1 MVSTGDGITASQHNV
16 LRGLVGD
23 VIETKYGQVL
33 LSHLRPAGQTI
44 DKSAI
49 EGIWKDIARQHWHQ
63 TGSHNTLAVS
73 VPEVGYTYGA
83 DATVK
88 TGAGQ
93 IISITKA
100 ILGLVTVSEPHGL
113 QTGMG
118 VTLNGVGGMTNLN
131 GNQYI
136 VTVVD
141 ATKFTIPSTNNYS
154 LHEPSTGTYTI
165 TNATI
170 SNSIQMGFNDYL
182 SAVIVTR
189 AVDLPDTTI
198 ASNYDIATLHTSTPR
213 TTAWGNSV
221 DIITHEVTVTFNTG
235 GNYSRTRYFEAG
247 GQIWFNAG
255 ISGGTNTTG
264 SKYASW
270 NELIATIGTV
280 KFGRDVTTNGTIT
293 DTDGYTDLSLSSYKE
308 IFKAN
313 AGAGVYAEN
322 DYNIQAKL
330 VSSNKIQFLIE
341 FRDDDAGDQQDVPTG
356 EIGPAGAAEDED
368 VGGTTTSVVKAYVPN
383 SAFTYN
389 GSSITAVYFPPPT
402 AVANSQLQ

>member
-1 MVSTGDGITASQHNV
+1 MVSTGDGITASQYNI
-16 LRGLVGD
+16 LRGVVAG
-23 VIETKYGQVL
+23 VTTTKYGQAL
-33 LSHLRPAGQTI
+33 LSHDRPVGQTI

-49 EGIWKDIARQHWHQ
+49 EGIWKDIARAHWHQ

-93 IISITKA
+93 IITITKA

-118 VTLNGVGGMTNLN
+118 VTFNGVGGMTDLN
-131 GNQYI
+131 GNQYT

-141 ATKFTIPSTNNYS
+141 ATKFTISSTNNYS
-154 LHEPSTGTYTI
+154 LHEPATGTYTI

-182 SAVIVTR
+182 SAAIVTQ

-198 ASNYDIATLHTSTPR
+198 SSNYDIATLHTSTPR

-221 DIITHEVTVTFNTG
+221 DIITHEVTVTFNTS

-255 ISGGTNTTG
+255 ISGGTNTAG

-270 NELIATIGTV
+270 NGLIATIGTV

-293 DTDGYTDLSLSSYKE
+293 DTDGYNDLTTTYKE

-322 DYNIQAKL
+322 DYNIQARL
-330 VSSNKIQFLIE
+330 SGINNRIDFLIT
-341 FRDDDAGDQQDVPTG
+341 FRDDDAGDQVEGQEADPQ
-356 EIGPAGAAEDED
+356 DED
-368 VGGTTTSVVKAYVPN
+368 VGGTTTSVVNAYVPN

-389 GSSITAVYFPPPT
+389 GSSITAVYFPTPT
-402 AVANSQLQ
+402 VDHVSSQLE